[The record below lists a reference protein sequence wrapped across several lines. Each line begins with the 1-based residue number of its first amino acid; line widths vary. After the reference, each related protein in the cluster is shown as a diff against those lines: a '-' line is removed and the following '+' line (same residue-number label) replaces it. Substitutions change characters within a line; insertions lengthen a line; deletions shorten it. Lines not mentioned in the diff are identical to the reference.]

1 LLDATGRIVGANQT
15 HPAGTLRAGTAPE
28 RQLEIEL
35 LLACAHSHLD
45 AAALARVEELIHRE
59 LDWPWV
65 LRQARRHGLTSRLHG
80 LLDRACWSGVPEP
93 VRDQL
98 ERDSRKNSARALV
111 LTLELLE
118 TLDDLAAHGI
128 RAIPFKGPA
137 LAQQVYGD
145 IARRQFSDL
154 DLLVRETDFALARS
168 RFVARGYY
176 PHYRLTPAQEADYLC
191 ASGHLPLI
199 RSDGKI
205 EVELHVAVTPK
216 AFGFPLD
223 AARLWE
229 RLATI
234 ELLERPVP
242 VLGTEDLLLILC
254 VHGTKHC
261 WESLGWIGDIAALL
275 GLSSN
280 LDWQRVIQQARQTR
294 SARMLDLGL
303 HLAND
308 LLDAPLPAELRE
320 QIAREPHVRQL
331 ASEIRSRLFNED
343 QPVPGIAEEWRFYLR
358 VRERGWDGLRFC
370 LGMVFSPTVA
380 DWTRWN
386 VPAPLAFLY
395 YALRATRLVGKYAG
409 HMLARVTRGRG

>member
-1 LLDATGRIVGANQT
+1 VDENQT
-15 HPAGTLRAGTAPE
+15 TPAAKLRAGAAPE
-28 RQLEIEL
+28 RQPEIEL
-35 LLACAHSHLD
+35 LLACARSHLD
-45 AAALARVEELIHRE
+45 GAALARVGELAHRE
-59 LDWPWV
+59 LDWAFL
-65 LRQARRHGLTSRLHG
+65 LRQVRRHGLMPRLHG
-80 LLDRACWSGVPEP
+80 LLDRGCWSGVPEP

-98 ERDSRKNSARALV
+98 DRDSRTNSARALV

-128 RAIPFKGPA
+128 RAIPFKGPT

-154 DLLVRETDFALARS
+154 DLLAREADFALARS
-168 RFVARGYY
+168 RFVARGYR
-176 PHYRLTPAQEADYLC
+176 PHYGLTPAQEADYLR
-191 ASGHLPLI
+191 ASGHLPLV
-199 RSDGKI
+199 RGDGKI
-205 EVELHVAVTPK
+205 MVELHVAVTPK

-223 AARLWE
+223 TACLWD

-234 ELLERPVP
+234 ELLGRTVP
-242 VLGTEDLLLILC
+242 VLGTEDLLVILC
-254 VHGTKHC
+254 VHGTKHR

-275 GLSSN
+275 GLSGD
-280 LDWQRVIQQARQTR
+280 LDWRRVIQQARQTR

-308 LLDAPLPAELRE
+308 LLEAPLPAELR
-320 QIAREPHVRQL
+320 QRIPREPHVRQL
-331 ASEIRSRLFNED
+331 ASEIRARLFNED

-395 YALRATRLVGKYAG
+395 HALRATRLVGKYAG
-409 HMLARVTRGRG
+409 RLLARATRGRG